1 MANNVSAA
9 KAQYS
14 GISFPPR
21 KAGGSGFFYT
31 ETNEDLI
38 RSNIKVILETK
49 KGSMPMN
56 SDFGNSSHDLLFE
69 PINEVS
75 QSLIADLL
83 KSDIE
88 KWETRVTVASI
99 KAASIDN
106 TRIFELIL
114 RIKAT
119 GQTMTYV
126 ATF

>member
-1 MANNVSAA
+1 MANNISAA

-14 GISFPPR
+14 GIAFPPR

-49 KGSMPMN
+49 KGSMIMN
-56 SDFGNSSHDLLFE
+56 SEFGNSAHDLLFE
-69 PINEVS
+69 PISEVS

-99 KAASIDN
+99 KAASIEN

-114 RIKAT
+114 RIKNT
-119 GQTMTYV
+119 GQTINYV

>member
-56 SDFGNSSHDLLFE
+56 ADFGNSSHDLLFE
-69 PINEVS
+69 PISEVS

-83 KSDIE
+83 KSDVE

-126 ATF
+126 ATV